1 MLGRGRAV
9 PSPLP
14 QPDPF
19 SISAATGSFFPPSKT
34 SRTRGQE
41 LSLPGERS
49 RVFPR
54 FPWCAGGWLAEPSCS
69 TCHAM
74 KRLGQDWWC
83 FTSFLTKIADVI

>member
-14 QPDPF
+14 QPGPF
-19 SISAATGSFFPPSKT
+19 SISAATGSFFPPSET
-34 SRTRGQE
+34 SRTGGQE

-54 FPWCAGGWLAEPSCS
+54 FP
-69 TCHAM
+69 CHAT

-83 FTSFLTKIADVI
+83 FTSSLSKIADVI